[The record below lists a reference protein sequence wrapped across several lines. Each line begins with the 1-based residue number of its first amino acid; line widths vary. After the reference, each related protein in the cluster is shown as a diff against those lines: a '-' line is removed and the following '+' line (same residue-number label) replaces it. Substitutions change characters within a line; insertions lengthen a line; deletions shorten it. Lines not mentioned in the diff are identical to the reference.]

1 MFFHLL
7 FSHNSDDREE
17 VEEDLKY
24 YQDCCDM
31 CLYMVSIEE
40 ARCLGYTKTSVFF
53 SKHDKLFKIIADE
66 QLRHAASFRHSPD

>member
-1 MFFHLL
+1 
-7 FSHNSDDREE
+7 
-17 VEEDLKY
+17 
-24 YQDCCDM
+24 
-31 CLYMVSIEE
+31 VSLHGLAQIEE